1 MSGLD
6 GAILDEFTQGIN
18 APANGQQGY
27 VAFANG
33 QAPRPNLEYKSP
45 IEAAAALKQ
54 AIVQTVDVKSGEPS
68 TIAANGLHQI
78 SVSLQPQTPYAVY
91 EFVMRAQVRVGTTMQ
106 WYARRRFTVTTDS
119 SGLIAGTHDVSEAS
133 IGTGFSLGASTPGPT
148 AVLLTVS
155 SSTGSAGTVFASITE
170 TYRKVTPT
178 P

>member
-45 IEAAAALKQ
+45 VEAAAALKQ
-54 AIVQTVDVKSGEPS
+54 ALVQTVDVKSGEPS
-68 TIAANGLHQI
+68 TIAANGLHQVSAFQQTLPY
-78 SVSLQPQTPYAVY
+78 SVFEY
-91 EFVMRAQVRVGTTMQ
+91 VMRAQVRVGTTMQ

-119 SGLIAGTHDVSEAS
+119 SGFIASTHDVSEAV
-133 IGTGFSLGASTPGPT
+133 IGSGFTLIASNPGPA

-170 TYRKVTPT
+170 TYRKTTPS

>member
-6 GAILDEFTQGIN
+6 GALLDEFTQGIN

-27 VAFANG
+27 VAFADL
-33 QAPRPNLEYKSP
+33 QAPQPNLEYKSP
-45 IEAAAALKQ
+45 TQAAAALKQ
-54 AIVQTVDVKSGEPS
+54 AIVQTVDVKSAEPA

-78 SVSLQPQTPYAVY
+78 SVSLQPQTPYAVF

-119 SGLIAGTHDVSEAS
+119 SGFIASNHDVSEAT
-133 IGTGFSLGASTPGPT
+133 IGSGFSLVASTPGPT
-148 AVLLTVS
+148 AVLLSVS
-155 SSTGSAGTVFASITE
+155 STTGTPGTVFASITE